1 MSINLLPHHFIGGNG
16 RLASLKRVVLM
27 VVVLLA
33 ITSNSFAQITYE
45 IIDGLKYQ
53 IDSDTKTAIVVCH
66 YYTGNIVVP
75 DKVKA
80 SDGYEYS
87 VVGVGRSFSENSS
100 ITSITLPSNI
110 TSLDDYCFSNCVQLY
125 NIVIPSSVKTL
136 GAYCLCRCIRLKQ
149 ITLPSSI
156 ISLGAGCFSDCKA
169 LGSIAIP
176 SSVTKLGPSCFSGC
190 PIKRIV
196 IPSSVTFIGE
206 GCFAGCE
213 QLGTVELSSSITS
226 LGSSC
231 FYNCHVLEN
240 ITIPSTVTTLGSSCF
255 SCCYNLKNIVIPSSV
270 TSLGYLCFKDCSS
283 LTNITI
289 PSSVTSL
296 GDYSFWGCT
305 KLEQA
310 TFKGKCPN
318 NISNCSLPETC
329 ILYVSKSYLQ
339 DYKDVLGSK
348 YPYIY
353 ASKDDGEDTPS
364 EQCATPTITYAAG
377 KLRFASSTPGAEYHS
392 TITDTDMMNDKYV
405 EDGVLE
411 LSATY
416 HITAYATAE
425 GFQPSEKATAILYWI
440 NANLEDGT
448 STNVNQAKTRGIV
461 ATSSDGTITLSGL
474 DNNEEVRFYSVDGK
488 QIGSARAV
496 DGVASQAVSTAANS
510 LVIAKIGGQSIKIAV
525 K

>member
-1 MSINLLPHHFIGGNG
+1 MFFAPNGKLVEYLKNTAKDLAMSKESRTFAVEVSKRHIGMKTILLYNDMSINLLPHHFIGGNG

-100 ITSITLPSNI
+100 ITSITLSSNI

-270 TSLGYLCFKDCSS
+270 TSLGYLCFKDC
-283 LTNITI
+283 I
-289 PSSVTSL
+289 
-296 GDYSFWGCT
+296 
-305 KLEQA
+305 
-310 TFKGKCPN
+310 
-318 NISNCSLPETC
+318 
-329 ILYVSKSYLQ
+329 
-339 DYKDVLGSK
+339 
-348 YPYIY
+348 
-353 ASKDDGEDTPS
+353 
-364 EQCATPTITYAAG
+364 
-377 KLRFASSTPGAEYHS
+377 
-392 TITDTDMMNDKYV
+392 
-405 EDGVLE
+405 
-411 LSATY
+411 
-416 HITAYATAE
+416 
-425 GFQPSEKATAILYWI
+425 
-440 NANLEDGT
+440 
-448 STNVNQAKTRGIV
+448 
-461 ATSSDGTITLSGL
+461 
-474 DNNEEVRFYSVDGK
+474 
-488 QIGSARAV
+488 
-496 DGVASQAVSTAANS
+496 
-510 LVIAKIGGQSIKIAV
+510 
-525 K
+525 